1 MQQASLPRQTPLA
14 PLLPGDSL
22 VASIERIWGLK
33 PSVIE
38 VSIGTSNDPYS
49 ADPTDWVK
57 TAMTRTQAALA
68 LRTARAENLL
78 IEQSRTGYVI
88 SGGFRL

>member
-1 MQQASLPRQTPLA
+1 MQQASLPQYRPA
-14 PLLPGDSL
+14 PTLLPGDSRG
-22 VASIERIWGLK
+22 ASLERIWRMR